1 MRILKSDEWK
11 FEGTE
16 RGYFKFSDRR
26 EALEGGT
33 LLLTRS
39 AKYVNSEFD
48 IVLMLEWKK
57 KWGKSVPSISF
68 THDSRRRILNK
79 QFTGSIEQ
87 LTGYMLN
94 FKRLGLEVGPLLL
107 SVEA

>member
-1 MRILKSDEWK
+1 MRILKSEEWR

-26 EALEGGT
+26 EAQEGGT
-33 LLLTRS
+33 LLFTRS
-39 AKYVNSEFD
+39 AKYVNSELD

-57 KWGKSVPSISF
+57 TRKGVVPSISM
-68 THDSRRRILNK
+68 TYDSRRRILNK

-87 LTGYMLN
+87 LKGYMLSFRN
-94 FKRLGLEVGPLLL
+94 LGLEVGPLLL